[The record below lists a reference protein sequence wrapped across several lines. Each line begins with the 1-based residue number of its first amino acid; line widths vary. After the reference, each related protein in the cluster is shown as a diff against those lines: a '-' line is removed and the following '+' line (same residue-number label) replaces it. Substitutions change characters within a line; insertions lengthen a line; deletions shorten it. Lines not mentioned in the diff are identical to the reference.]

1 MDCIT
6 LLKTPTSSH
15 QLPQTSVMEATTAW
29 LETYPFPNA
38 TASNTIL
45 DLAKQVLWQHGTPER
60 TESDNGTHFQNN
72 LLTTW
77 AKEHGIEWVY
87 HIASHAQPL

>member
-1 MDCIT
+1 MEAWQVDCIT
-6 LLKTPTSSH
+6 LPQTPTNSSDR
-15 QLPQTSVMEATTAW
+15 
-29 LETYPFPNA
+29 
-38 TASNTIL
+38 SNHRMPGNISCAQCHHL

-77 AKEHGIEWVY
+77 AKEHGIKWVY
-87 HIASHAQPL
+87 HIASHAQPLKI